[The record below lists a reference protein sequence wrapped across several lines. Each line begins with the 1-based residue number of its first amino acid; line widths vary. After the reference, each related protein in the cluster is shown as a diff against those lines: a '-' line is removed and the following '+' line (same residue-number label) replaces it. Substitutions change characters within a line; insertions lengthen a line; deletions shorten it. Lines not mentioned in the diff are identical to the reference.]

1 MIFRFILLYI
11 SILCSNISYASHEK
25 VIYIYNDAGAGQE
38 SVKQAFN
45 TVKKTAPKIYSVK
58 MIDAAEVLKGKWTKQ
73 AAIFVMPGG
82 AATPYAKK
90 LNGKGNQIIKQYVA
104 NGGAYL
110 GMCAGGY
117 YGSSI
122 IEFDKH
128 GPLEII
134 TTAELSF
141 FPGKAIGPVLAPYD
155 YQSNSGAR
163 VAPIQ
168 LHLSSHIA
176 STYLYF
182 NGGGYFK
189 DAASYPHTTVLG
201 FYQTKNG
208 QLPAI
213 IKINYGKGV
222 VILSGVHFEYSPALL
237 NKSDPYL
244 VPLLPFL
251 QRSEAERLVFFAD
264 IFNELIQGKI

>member
-1 MIFRFILLYI
+1 MIFRILLLCNI
-11 SILCSNISYASHEK
+11 ILFTSIGHATPKKI
-25 VIYIYNDAGAGQE
+25 IYIYHDIGAGQE
-38 SVKQAFN
+38 SVKQAFDTFKEKAEKN
-45 TVKKTAPKIYSVK
+45 YSVEL
-58 MIDAAEVLKGKWTKQ
+58 ISAAQVLNSKWTKQ

-90 LNGKGNQIIKQYVA
+90 LNGRGNQIIKQYVA

-117 YGSSI
+117 YGSGM
-122 IEFDKH
+122 IEFDKN

-141 FPGKAIGPVLAPYD
+141 FSGKAIGPVLAPYD

-163 VAPIQ
+163 AALIQ
-168 LHLSSHIA
+168 LHSSSHTIA
-176 STYLYF
+176 THFYF

-189 DAASYPHTTVLG
+189 NAASYPHIKVLG

-208 QLPAI
+208 LLPAI
-213 IKINYGKGV
+213 IKINYGKGT
-222 VILSGVHFEYSPALL
+222 VILSGVHFEYNPKLL
-237 NKSDPYL
+237 DKHDRYL
-244 VPLLPFL
+244 TPLLPIL
-251 QRSEAERLVFFAD
+251 QESETKRSAFFDVVF
-264 IFNELIQGKI
+264 NYLI